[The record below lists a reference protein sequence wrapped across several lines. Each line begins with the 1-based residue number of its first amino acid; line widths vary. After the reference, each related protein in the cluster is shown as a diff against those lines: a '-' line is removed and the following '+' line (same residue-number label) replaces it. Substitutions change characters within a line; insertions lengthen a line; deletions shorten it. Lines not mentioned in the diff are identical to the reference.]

1 MAHDTT
7 EARMKRRAAQTAP
20 NQQLDFQIRAAVRVA
35 HVMMNE
41 QETSDENLLKLV
53 KASRQVED
61 SQDMHQAM
69 AFAVCAAQKSKQP
82 V

>member
-1 MAHDTT
+1 V
-7 EARMKRRAAQTAP
+7 KRRVAKTEP
-20 NQQLDFQIRAAVRVA
+20 SQQLDFQIRAAVRVA
-35 HVMMNE
+35 HLMMNE
-41 QETSDENLLKLV
+41 QDASDENLLMLV

-69 AFAVCAAQKSKQP
+69 ALAVCAAKKSRQP

>member
-1 MAHDTT
+1 
-7 EARMKRRAAQTAP
+7 MKRRVSQTES
-20 NQQLDFQIRAAVRVA
+20 NQQLDMQIKAAVRVA
-35 HVMMNE
+35 HLMMNGE
-41 QETSDENLLKLV
+41 EANDENLLMLV

-69 AFAVCAAQKSKQP
+69 ALAVCAAQKSRQP

>member
-1 MAHDTT
+1 
-7 EARMKRRAAQTAP
+7 MKRRVSPTEP

-35 HVMMNE
+35 HLMMNE
-41 QETSDENLLKLV
+41 QEASDEHLLMLI
-53 KASRQVED
+53 KASRHVEQ

-69 AFAVCAAQKSKQP
+69 ALAVCAAKKSRQP